1 MGCGVGRGGDAYSR
15 CTCQDAPPPS
25 TPPRSP
31 PPSSPSWCQG
41 GAHLAWALWS
51 EWQGKDRPVSGEL
64 PLFSLVLRALHST
77 CLLFGSGTGRM
88 CSQRKALKDL
98 AELGRGGSFR
108 SKPLASKQII
118 QKPNFLGHIS
128 PHPSNQCQG
137 KAASSWCLA
146 ILQGHEI
153 WVRFGLRSGWWWS
166 HRCGNCQSW
175 CGPSRLP

>member
-1 MGCGVGRGGDAYSR
+1 MVCGVGRGGDAYGR

-77 CLLFGSGTGRM
+77 CLLFGSGTGRI

-108 SKPLASKQII
+108 SKSLASKQII

-153 WVRFGLRSGWWWS
+153 WVRFGLCSGWWWS

-175 CGPSRLP
+175 CGPSKLP